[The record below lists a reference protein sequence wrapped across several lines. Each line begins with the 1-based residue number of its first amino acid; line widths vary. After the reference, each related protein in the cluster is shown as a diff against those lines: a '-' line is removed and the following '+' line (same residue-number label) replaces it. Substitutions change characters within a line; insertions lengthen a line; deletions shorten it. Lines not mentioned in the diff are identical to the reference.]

1 MIEYILAWR
10 KIYSKTVAK
19 NFTSDSFNLIFL
31 DSPGESMVRPIT
43 LITLCLFAL
52 SACSDAKTASEIS
65 AAYVP
70 TGKYERMS
78 CRQLRSEL
86 RSARREQDD
95 MKDRIEKSY
104 REDKAAE
111 AVGWILFAP
120 ALLMMD
126 GNSDEQKAFGEA
138 KGKVLAIED
147 TMDGKGC

>member
-1 MIEYILAWR
+1 
-10 KIYSKTVAK
+10 
-19 NFTSDSFNLIFL
+19 
-31 DSPGESMVRPIT
+31 MVRPIT

-52 SACSDAKTASEIS
+52 SACSNAKTASEIS

-70 TGKYERMS
+70 TGKYETMS

-126 GNSDEQKAFGEA
+126 GNSDEQRSFGEA